1 MEAGNRSFDQRVPE
15 EVNRKIVDHLSDIN
29 LPLTEHARDFL
40 VAEGIKPETVIKT
53 GSPMKEVLTA
63 NKKKIDDS
71 DILKKE
77 NLKPNKFFLMSI
89 HREENVDS
97 PKNFVELLSSIDAI
111 SEKYNLPII
120 ISTTASNQNWW
131 LFSM

>member
-1 MEAGNRSFDQRVPE
+1 
-15 EVNRKIVDHLSDIN
+15 
-29 LPLTEHARDFL
+29 
-40 VAEGIKPETVIKT
+40 
-53 GSPMKEVLTA
+53 MKEVLTA

-120 ISTTASNQNWW
+120 ISTTANIHI
-131 LFSM
+131 